1 MRQYR
6 HALFWII
13 LIVCVS
19 EQSAQDQAMTD
30 SLPRWNSQTNTQT
43 ATLFDTLELF
53 EPVQTPKRVL
63 IQRWMGIGIMS
74 IAGILAYR
82 FHEQANSTYAD
93 YVRSGNIEVMN
104 DLFLETERLDRYS
117 GRSYIGVEVGFLL
130 FVSSFKDPE

>member
-74 IAGILAYR
+74 IAGILTYR
-82 FHEQANSTYAD
+82 FH
-93 YVRSGNIEVMN
+93 
-104 DLFLETERLDRYS
+104 
-117 GRSYIGVEVGFLL
+117 
-130 FVSSFKDPE
+130 